1 MYVCNG
7 PLSMHRARVSTRH
20 VASPTVYELAAT
32 PTPEISL
39 RADCDR
45 SITRQP
51 RSFATE
57 RERNWDVKS
66 RDFNRLCA
74 CHHTPVPQKRRN
86 IRPANLFMRR
96 AI

>member
-1 MYVCNG
+1 MSIPNKRVARHRLYMYVFNG
-7 PLSMHRARVSTRH
+7 LSVHRARVSH
-20 VASPTVYELAAT
+20 SSCDAVPTVLT
-32 PTPEISL
+32 LEISL

-66 RDFNRLCA
+66 RDFNCLCLSYI
-74 CHHTPVPQKRRN
+74 CTSETE
-86 IRPANLFMRR
+86 
-96 AI
+96 